1 MSVDILESTISPEVF
16 LYGAIFSLLLAVVL
30 WLIRYFF
37 LRRALFRLCGV
48 PTSKYK
54 LLSTNLIWPK
64 RAIKLKGHNLRGT
77 SGTIFLN
84 KNDKSAYVCQYEPRL
99 FNGRVKVRERYE
111 MLLNMGILK
120 EKYKFEDIK
129 GAIRY
134 FDHLELIKFE
144 STVYRNLVGLQDEYR
159 QAIHEWTPPNKQPLF
174 KRDTNF

>member
-1 MSVDILESTISPEVF
+1 MSVDIFETTISPEVF
-16 LYGAIFSLLLAVVL
+16 LYGAICSLLLAVVF
-30 WLIRYFF
+30 WLIRYFL

-48 PTSKYK
+48 SSSKYK

-64 RAIKLKGHNLRGT
+64 RAIILKQENLRGT

-84 KNDKSAYVCQYEPRL
+84 KDNKSAYVCQYNPRL
-99 FNGRVKVRERYE
+99 FNGRPKVRERYQI
-111 MLLNMGILK
+111 LLIMGIVK
-120 EKYKFEDIK
+120 EKYKLKGIQ

-144 STVYRNLVGLQDEYR
+144 STIYRNLLDLQEEYK
-159 QAIHEWTPPNKQPLF
+159 QAVHEWTPPNAQPLF